1 MSKYITFSTSGVSHL
16 DITSFLN
23 SPSGINQLEK
33 ASNAF
38 NDDIRRPISEG
49 SVKVSRDKSFGPN
62 LDSIMTRVRPVLG
75 GNDLPG
81 ILLSMVCSC
90 AGKASAAIV
99 ANNLEEA
106 RNIAEEMARLSIKA
120 LAQIEEE
127 V

>member
-1 MSKYITFSTSGVSHL
+1 
-16 DITSFLN
+16 
-23 SPSGINQLEK
+23 
-33 ASNAF
+33 
-38 NDDIRRPISEG
+38 
-49 SVKVSRDKSFGPN
+49 
-62 LDSIMTRVRPVLG
+62 
-75 GNDLPG
+75 
-81 ILLSMVCSC
+81 MVCSC